1 MNGLRVRIR
10 MGKLLKK
17 MNRIFDEKDIISGED
32 LSKFLSSPLNRRA
45 VSALEQSGC
54 IKSYSADDQIDV
66 IVPGDQSAIY
76 VVERAELWLNRII
89 SFTAGIASTLIV
101 QWLLTHLS

>member
-17 MNRIFDEKDIISGED
+17 MNRIFDDKDIISGED

-76 VVERAELWLNRII
+76 GVERAELWLNRII